1 MNWLESQMYELY
13 SAMGGETYEGGTSAH
28 LSTVTA
34 SHEWNMRYGRGD
46 LTDEQFTEYY
56 EFSQG
61 TANELI
67 ASGQNESEQ
76 GVTRYWML
84 MEEYLAPIS
93 ERTAEAA
100 GAGVEAAQALEG
112 NPAGSTGQF
121 PWWILGVGAALFLFV
136 RK

>member
-1 MNWLESQMYELY
+1 MNWLESKMYDLY
-13 SAMGGETYEGGTSAH
+13 NAMGGEQYEGATSAH
-28 LSTVTA
+28 LATVTA

-46 LTDEQFTEYY
+46 LTDDQFTEYY
-56 EFSQG
+56 EFSEG

-76 GVTRYWML
+76 GVTRYWVL

-100 GAGVEAAQALEG
+100 AAGVEAAESLEG
-112 NPAGSTGQF
+112 RAGGGETPF

>member
-46 LTDEQFTEYY
+46 LTDDQFTEYY

-76 GVTRYWML
+76 GVTRYWVL
-84 MEEYLAPIS
+84 MQEYLAPIS

-100 GAGVEAAQALEG
+100 AAGVEVVLLVVVVLVFRG
-112 NPAGSTGQF
+112 
-121 PWWILGVGAALFLFV
+121 
-136 RK
+136 R